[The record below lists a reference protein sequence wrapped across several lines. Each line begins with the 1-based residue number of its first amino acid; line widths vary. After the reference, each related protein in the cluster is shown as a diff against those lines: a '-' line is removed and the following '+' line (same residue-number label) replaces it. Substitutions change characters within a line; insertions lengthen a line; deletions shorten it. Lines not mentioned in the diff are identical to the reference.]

1 MTMFNREIFYN
12 NRELGSK
19 TPYHSRNVK
28 LGTNEIKKNVPTDTD
43 YVVKKENWSNLQRTS
58 KEIFLRVH
66 GYTLHRTPAVTTIYS
81 EDEGTLV
88 LFKYLHS

>member
-1 MTMFNREIFYN
+1 MLREIFYN
-12 NRELGSK
+12 NRELEGSK

-28 LGTNEIKKNVPTDTD
+28 LGTNEIKKTFRLTQITWS
-43 YVVKKENWSNLQRTS
+43 KKKTGS
-58 KEIFLRVH
+58 IFREPQKKYFYECMA